1 MVGRKHTET
10 VAALILVGFSV
21 FAWSEV
27 SEITGGAGIFPRLII
42 YVLTFFSLV
51 YLVRSIMVARPTR
64 QVVEN
69 LGIFA
74 ILLVASIVYING
86 VTYLGYV
93 TSSLIFIPLAT
104 WAIGFR
110 RPLYILVVTLVYI
123 VSVYVLF
130 EVIFGRPLPSELLL
144 EQLRRLW

>member
-21 FAWSEV
+21 FAWSEA

-51 YLVRSIMVARPTR
+51 YLVRSIVVARPTAR
-64 QVVEN
+64 VVEN
-69 LGIFA
+69 VGIFA
-74 ILLVASIVYING
+74 ILLIASVIYING

-93 TSSLIFIPLAT
+93 TSSLIFIPLVT
-104 WAIGFR
+104 WVIGFR
-110 RPLYILVVTLVYI
+110 RPLYILLVTLIYI
-123 VSVYVLF
+123 LSVYVLF
-130 EVIFGRPLPSELLL
+130 EVIFDRPLPSELLL
-144 EQLRRLW
+144 EQLRGLW